1 MACSTKTFT
10 CIQCPCGCLLEVDV
24 DEGQVVYVRGY
35 TCPRG
40 KVYGAKEALAHERTV
55 TSLMNVEGSPWPIS
69 VKTSQP
75 VPKDKVFDVLEEI
88 RFTTLTPPV
97 ISGEV
102 VLEDVAHTGIQV
114 VATSSTDDWP
124 L

>member
-1 MACSTKTFT
+1 MVCSTKTLT

-24 DEGQVVYVRGY
+24 DDDQVVDVRGY

-40 KVYGAKEALAHERTV
+40 KVYGTKEVLAPERIV
-55 TSLMNVEGSPWPIS
+55 TSLMNVEGCAWPIS
-69 VKTSQP
+69 VKTIQP

-88 RFTTLTPPV
+88 RHITLAPPV

-114 VATSSTDDWP
+114 VATSSTGNRSF
-124 L
+124 